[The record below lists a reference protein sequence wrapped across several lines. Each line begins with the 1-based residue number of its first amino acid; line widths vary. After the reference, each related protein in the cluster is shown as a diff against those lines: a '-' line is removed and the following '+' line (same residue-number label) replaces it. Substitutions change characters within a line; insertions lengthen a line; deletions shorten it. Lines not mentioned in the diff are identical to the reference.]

1 VRHQCGEDNSA
12 DGGVA
17 AGHVDQRRRV
27 ASRLDDTA
35 AAATSARGERASEAF
50 YSYGKRQTRTT
61 NWCVLNLTEELNCR
75 WWHLSTVRAHLWGEK
90 KRPDSSGEMRA
101 DRHHWWR
108 WPSGEEERSAVT
120 GMKRQPPKVV
130 QEDQRAGG
138 CESCSTEARR
148 RRGSTT
154 AGAWAARHRL
164 AIRRRHSSRW
174 AARRKK
180 SHTDART
187 LQKEHELM
195 GPTRHRMRKEKK
207 NKKKTR
213 DWDGPFFSLI
223 NINRI

>member
-1 VRHQCGEDNSA
+1 MAQQQQQVREE
-12 DGGVA
+12 
-17 AGHVDQRRRV
+17 R
-27 ASRLDDTA
+27 
-35 AAATSARGERASEAF
+35 RASEAF

-75 WWHLSTVRAHLWGEK
+75 LWHLSTIRAHLWGEK

-108 WPSGEEERSAVT
+108 WVSGEEERSAVT
-120 GMKRQPPKVV
+120 GMKRQPTKVV

-207 NKKKTR
+207 NKKKNKRLRRTG
-213 DWDGPFFSLI
+213 WTLHFCFFNSFSFQIFQIVYPFFSLI
-223 NINRI
+223 KINRI